1 MEAFKGFGVLGF
13 ARHGSVV
20 YILPVVPMVDG
31 RPIDS
36 NTGAASSLIESGN
49 KAPQAYVVLQSAM
62 HCVATL

>member
-1 MEAFKGFGVLGF
+1 
-13 ARHGSVV
+13 
-20 YILPVVPMVDG
+20 LPVVPMVDG